1 MTPADR
7 ADSYSGGRRENI
19 VRFSQIGRVLV
30 RHGFGFV
37 FDVRRDRRERR
48 GVEELLAPNFAVR
61 LRRTLDDLGPTFV
74 KFGQLLSTRSDL
86 IPEGVLSELQKLQDK
101 VAPMPIEVARAVIEG
116 ELGVPVEKP
125 FAEFDTVWLGSAS
138 IGQVYRARLH
148 RGEQV
153 AVKVQRPEAPGRVEA
168 DLALMRDL
176 AALLDARFGDRIFID
191 LKELVAE
198 FEGVIRREL
207 DYEQEAQ
214 NARRFAANFDGT
226 LVKIPEIYTDLST
239 KRVITMEFIEGT
251 RFLDIRPLL
260 LTPAERRRVAT
271 MGAEAIFKMAFEDGF
286 FHGDPHPGNL
296 FLTPEGEL
304 ALLDFGMVGFMSH
317 GDIEALSRLFIAVIQ
332 RDAAAALR
340 GLEKLGVRYAPEVRG
355 DLVQELR
362 EFLFKYSGLSVG
374 EVTLGQALSEL
385 ISLVRR
391 YRLSMP
397 PVFPLLT
404 KALVTAE
411 ALSRS
416 LDPTINVYEI
426 ARPYANRLLRE
437 RYEPAALLERS
448 QERALE
454 YARYLEDYPEQLREL
469 LTALEDGELEVKLNN
484 RGLDKLIGEVDVL
497 ANRLVFAIVTGALV
511 VGSALLQAFPSGGPQ
526 VPYLGFHVVSLGGF
540 TLALVMAVILLL
552 VIFRSRRL

>member
-1 MTPADR
+1 MTLDHAG
-7 ADSYSGGRRENI
+7 SYSGGRRENLA
-19 VRFSQIGRVLV
+19 RFSQIGRVLV

-48 GVEELLAPNFAVR
+48 GIEELLAPNFAVR
-61 LRRTLDDLGPTFV
+61 LRRALDDLGPTFV
-74 KFGQLLSTRSDL
+74 KFGQLLSTRSDI
-86 IPEGVLSELQKLQDK
+86 IPEGILSELQKLQDK
-101 VAPMPIEVARAVIEG
+101 VAPMPLEVTRGVIER
-116 ELGVPVEKP
+116 ELRVPAEKLL
-125 FAEFDTVWLGSAS
+125 AEFDPVWLGSAS

-148 RGEQV
+148 GGEQV

-176 AALLDARFGDRIFID
+176 AALLVARFGDRIFID
-191 LKELVAE
+191 VKELVAE

-207 DYEQEAQ
+207 DYEQEAE
-214 NARRFAANFDGT
+214 NARRFAANFAGT
-226 LVKIPEIYTDLST
+226 PVKIPEIHTDLST
-239 KRVITMEFIEGT
+239 KRVITMEYIEGI

-271 MGAEAIFKMAFEDGF
+271 LGAEAIFKMAFEDGF

-296 FLTPEGEL
+296 FLTQGGEL

-332 RDAAAALR
+332 RDAAAALH
-340 GLEKLGVRYAPEVRG
+340 GLERLGVRYAPEVRG

-374 EVTLGQALSEL
+374 EVTLGQALSEV

-416 LDPTINVYEI
+416 IDPT
-426 ARPYANRLLRE
+426 
-437 RYEPAALLERS
+437 
-448 QERALE
+448 
-454 YARYLEDYPEQLREL
+454 
-469 LTALEDGELEVKLNN
+469 
-484 RGLDKLIGEVDVL
+484 
-497 ANRLVFAIVTGALV
+497 
-511 VGSALLQAFPSGGPQ
+511 
-526 VPYLGFHVVSLGGF
+526 
-540 TLALVMAVILLL
+540 
-552 VIFRSRRL
+552 